1 MATARSDTDKAPIV
15 SFVEE
20 DERQP
25 SDSQLEDQ
33 VTQSKSHHIFSRR
46 KKLQMVC
53 IVSMAAIF
61 SPLSSNIYFPALGEV
76 SRSLNVSMSLA
87 TLTVTVYMIVQGISP
102 TFWGSIS
109 DATGRR
115 PVFIGTFIVYMIAN
129 VALAVSTK
137 YGELMAFRALQ
148 AAGSAATISIGAGVI
163 GDITTS
169 AERGSLVGIFG
180 GVRMLGQGIGPV
192 MGGILTQYL
201 GFRSIFWFL
210 TICAAVSLL
219 SILIFLPETLRH
231 IAGNGTVR
239 LRGIHKPFLYVVI
252 GQKGAIT
259 GADPGQK
266 KPELTWRA
274 ILAPL
279 TFLAEKDIFVTLLF
293 GSIVYAVWS
302 MVTSS
307 TTDLFQDVYHLTS
320 LEVGLTFLGNGFG
333 CISGSY
339 LVGYLMDYNHKLTER
354 EYCDKYGYPS
364 GSPAV
369 RKRVVDGGWKGSK
382 QTLLPVVTDRLPPN
396 SEGTKHRGVLGQ
408 IQKKMPPEMGRAAS
422 QASSAASQT
431 TQIVAPHSRPATAD
445 LMRSRSET
453 VVSRNGRR
461 PRSRGSTA
469 SIHSNTTQQT
479 QDQQITDG
487 FPQFLPAQANASHN
501 VFGGNPEEIIM
512 RFGQQLSHP
521 VSGSSLDPTMSDAH
535 HPVLPRAE
543 DFPSHAMHGH
553 HLSHHSIPPGIH
565 GLSSLPMP
573 QYQAM
578 YDSGIENH
586 VPEHVLEENE
596 NSEAGAKKK
605 KGSNSSL
612 ANDNE
617 LRKLLRQ
624 YEGYSL
630 KQMAAEVLKHEG
642 AGGKAEKVKQ
652 VFAMIWLK
660 ENCRKSSG
668 SVRRDRVYCCY
679 AEKCG
684 TERVS
689 VLNPASFGKL
699 VRIIFPNVQTR
710 RLGVRGES
718 KYHYVDL
725 TVIEEKQQKPLPLNP
740 QIPANTTGSAAST
753 EHKVGEAMQKSVSI
767 APQPPADTAVFPSP
781 TTSFTA
787 RSSGSFPSSDCSCHT
802 SSRSSGDST
811 ATLENVASHSGR
823 IIHQM
828 LQLPTTEDS
837 SIDNDTLQL
846 PDIND
851 YVPVNTDSKVAAALA
866 ALYRSHCISVIDS
879 FRYCKE
885 RNLRHYFSAFHG
897 TLTVP
902 VQKLLTHPNLAP
914 WIKEC
919 DWLMYQKMI
928 AFVAPL
934 TTQVVPKLVLDTF
947 SSISQ
952 RLTTHIADTFKAQPM
967 HVSLA
972 RLIPAHIFCNLLRH
986 MLDVNQSANAAAA
999 WLCHPDNRNQM
1010 WFDFKTLVD
1019 PKEMISKANIPSCA
1033 EQATEQILKHDV
1045 RALLT
1050 PITDLNPA
1058 AAHPFYTKP
1067 DSEGSIQSHKYPV
1080 QSSTGDDYNFPDKW
1094 ISFILNLPFAFP
1106 NHRTKCI
1113 IEKIDALWDC
1123 ILRRL
1128 TLGGAQSFS
1137 AWWMTKVFFHEM
1149 MLWQAEKGG
1158 FMRYT
1163 PSTLQSASAR
1173 ADQQGPSNIPMRQ
1186 PSYPDSVKNGSFTAP
1201 NTQNTV
1207 DSRSG
1212 LDTPA
1217 SVESIH
1223 PARSSLERSQVD
1235 AEPQSNNAPNEK
1247 PADISENIASFHAS
1261 NNDDSAIDLDDD
1273 SMLMTVGKYGDMMAS
1288 DPADAEGD
1296 VVVI

>member
-1 MATARSDTDKAPIV
+1 
-15 SFVEE
+15 
-20 DERQP
+20 
-25 SDSQLEDQ
+25 
-33 VTQSKSHHIFSRR
+33 
-46 KKLQMVC
+46 
-53 IVSMAAIF
+53 
-61 SPLSSNIYFPALGEV
+61 
-76 SRSLNVSMSLA
+76 
-87 TLTVTVYMIVQGISP
+87 
-102 TFWGSIS
+102 
-109 DATGRR
+109 
-115 PVFIGTFIVYMIAN
+115 
-129 VALAVSTK
+129 
-137 YGELMAFRALQ
+137 
-148 AAGSAATISIGAGVI
+148 
-163 GDITTS
+163 
-169 AERGSLVGIFG
+169 
-180 GVRMLGQGIGPV
+180 
-192 MGGILTQYL
+192 
-201 GFRSIFWFL
+201 
-210 TICAAVSLL
+210 
-219 SILIFLPETLRH
+219 
-231 IAGNGTVR
+231 
-239 LRGIHKPFLYVVI
+239 
-252 GQKGAIT
+252 
-259 GADPGQK
+259 
-266 KPELTWRA
+266 
-274 ILAPL
+274 
-279 TFLAEKDIFVTLLF
+279 
-293 GSIVYAVWS
+293 
-302 MVTSS
+302 
-307 TTDLFQDVYHLTS
+307 
-320 LEVGLTFLGNGFG
+320 
-333 CISGSY
+333 
-339 LVGYLMDYNHKLTER
+339 
-354 EYCDKYGYPS
+354 
-364 GSPAV
+364 
-369 RKRVVDGGWKGSK
+369 
-382 QTLLPVVTDRLPPN
+382 
-396 SEGTKHRGVLGQ
+396 
-408 IQKKMPPEMGRAAS
+408 
-422 QASSAASQT
+422 
-431 TQIVAPHSRPATAD
+431 
-445 LMRSRSET
+445 
-453 VVSRNGRR
+453 
-461 PRSRGSTA
+461 
-469 SIHSNTTQQT
+469 
-479 QDQQITDG
+479 
-487 FPQFLPAQANASHN
+487 
-501 VFGGNPEEIIM
+501 
-512 RFGQQLSHP
+512 
-521 VSGSSLDPTMSDAH
+521 
-535 HPVLPRAE
+535 
-543 DFPSHAMHGH
+543 
-553 HLSHHSIPPGIH
+553 
-565 GLSSLPMP
+565 MP
-573 QYQAM
+573 QYQAI

-586 VPEHVLEENE
+586 VPEHVLDENE

-725 TVIEEKQQKPLPLNP
+725 TVIEEKQQKPPPLNP
-740 QIPANTTGSAAST
+740 QIPANTTGSAAPI
-753 EHKVGEAMQKSVSI
+753 EHKVGDAMQKS
-767 APQPPADTAVFPSP
+767 
-781 TTSFTA
+781 
-787 RSSGSFPSSDCSCHT
+787 
-802 SSRSSGDST
+802 GDSAT
-811 ATLENVASHSGR
+811 TLENVASHSGK

-952 RLTTHIADTFKAQPM
+952 RLTAHIADTFKTQPI

-1019 PKEMISKANIPSCA
+1019 PKDMISKANIPSCA
-1033 EQATEQILKHDV
+1033 EQAAEQILKHDV

-1067 DSEGSIQSHKYPV
+1067 DSEGSIQAHKYPV

-1094 ISFILNLPFAFP
+1094 ISFILNLPSAFP

-1113 IEKIDALWDC
+1113 IEKVDALWDC

-1163 PSTLQSASAR
+1163 PSTLQGVSSR
-1173 ADQQGPSNIPMRQ
+1173 ADQQAPNNISMKQ
-1186 PSYPDSVKNGSFTAP
+1186 SIYPDSVKNGSFTAP

-1212 LDTPA
+1212 LETSAPA
-1217 SVESIH
+1217 ESIH
-1223 PARSSLERSQVD
+1223 QSRSSLERSQMD
-1235 AEPQSNNAPNEK
+1235 AEPQSSNAPNEK
-1247 PADISENIASFHAS
+1247 PVDISENIASFHAS